1 MIQATTDLPTPFLL
15 FNINLEVIMGKKRL
29 FVNLEDKS
37 IRMFSSDF
45 MDSFSRVHWTV
56 PLYLYI
62 PVIGFSVYASI
73 AYTKL
78 SWYMGIMWFLLGVI
92 LWTLAEYI
100 LHRFV
105 FHYHPT
111 TELGKR
117 IHFMTHGVHHDYPR
131 DSMRLVMPP
140 VVSVPLAF
148 LFFFAFRLVLGAE
161 ITWPFFGG
169 FVLGYL
175 TYDMLHYATHHANI
189 SWSWFK
195 KLRKHH
201 MNHHYKEPDLGFGV
215 TNTIWDSLFMTQ
227 MSRAD
232 KEQESA
238 D

>member
-100 LHRFV
+100 
-105 FHYHPT
+105 HP
-111 TELGKR
+111 G
-117 IHFMTHGVHHDYPR
+117 
-131 DSMRLVMPP
+131 
-140 VVSVPLAF
+140 
-148 LFFFAFRLVLGAE
+148 
-161 ITWPFFGG
+161 
-169 FVLGYL
+169 
-175 TYDMLHYATHHANI
+175 MLHCNCERI
-189 SWSWFK
+189 F
-195 KLRKHH
+195 
-201 MNHHYKEPDLGFGV
+201 NLGRWLNVIQTGSQ
-215 TNTIWDSLFMTQ
+215 T
-227 MSRAD
+227 A
-232 KEQESA
+232 KA
-238 D
+238 